1 MAPGF
6 LVQATTLPF
15 VTSPNIIWHS
25 PHVIPFYASII
36 SGAILLLHEGLRLR
50 RNTKPVSNS
59 PSQDEDE
66 ERIGHENHATAHGG
80 GCGRVIEVLTLVGS
94 LELLRVSWLRVLA
107 LPDNSEL
114 VFSVIA
120 FVYTSLLALSTL
132 VYPRSTP
139 SHHITFVLSTT
150 FIVYFIRDVL
160 PLTTY
165 TRSPSDSQYHLWEL
179 IIVLSITGILLPLL
193 KPHYHVSPDPN
204 IANANPEQTASPLS
218 LLLFSFLD
226 HTVWKASKL
235 PKLPISELPPL
246 ANSDRTN
253 HLVELAFPHLDPL
266 SKSKSNPQSHAKK
279 RSIFLS
285 IATTFYKEIILMAIL
300 LSFQTLSTLTTP
312 YGLKRL
318 LEYLETNGEGASVK
332 PWVWI
337 ASLFLA
343 PFTSTLLAQQYQR
356 TLNRLF
362 IHLEAILTQ
371 LVLKHSLRIRINVV
385 GQEEESTTTGTG
397 SSNKSLIGRMNNLIS
412 SDLQSISRGSEF
424 LQMVFAP
431 LMVLLCIGFLY
442 TILGWSALVGFAVM
456 LSMMPIPVQVT
467 KILSGSSKELSA
479 RSDDRV
485 EAVTET
491 LTVIRMIK
499 LFGWEHKMSQRI
511 EEKRRG
517 ELKWVWWNKLY
528 GLLTLVFQFI
538 IPAVTIRY
546 RLLFHNSYVHHPSS
560 SSSSTYLPPNTPSHP
575 VFDLVRSK
583 MYQFFTWLPMIIRAK
598 VSLQR
603 IGSFLSETELL
614 DEFESSEGRRRVQ
627 DNVDHAKKIGFKAA
641 SFTWSKDNT
650 ETTTTTTTTTA
661 PAPSPTST
669 STSTSRRSFKLQID
683 DELLFHR
690 GSINLILGPTGE
702 MHFTPTTPNS
712 DSDSDSDSDS
722 WFNLPRTGTSTS
734 SGGGVAYAAQESWVL
749 NASIKDNILFGAPF
763 DEERYNKDQCFLTRD
778 LELLPAGDLT
788 EVGEKGLTLSGG
800 QKVWDFPPVLSRVD

>member
-6 LVQATTLPF
+6 LIQATTLPF
-15 VTSPNIIWHS
+15 VMSPNIIWHS
-25 PHVIPFYASII
+25 PHVIPLYASII
-36 SGAILLLHEGLRLR
+36 SGAILLLHEGLRFR
-50 RNTKPVSNS
+50 RDTKPVSDS
-59 PSQDEDE
+59 PSQEDE
-66 ERIGHENHATAHGG
+66 ERVGHENHVTSHAHALG
-80 GCGRVIEVLTLVGS
+80 GCGRVIEVLTLVGC

-107 LPDNSEL
+107 LPENFEL

-132 VYPRSTP
+132 AYPRSTP

-150 FIVYFIRDVL
+150 FIVYFLRDVL

-165 TRSPSDSQYHLWEL
+165 TRSPSDSGYHLWEL

-279 RSIFLS
+279 RSIFFA

-318 LEYLETNGEGASVK
+318 LEYLEMKGEGASVK

-337 ASLFLA
+337 SSLFLA

-371 LVLKHSLRIRINVV
+371 LVLKHSLRIRVNVV
-385 GQEEESTTTGTG
+385 GQEEESTTTTGTG
-397 SSNKSLIGRMNNLIS
+397 SSKKSQSPSLIGRMNNLIS

-431 LMVLLCIGFLY
+431 SMVFLCIGFLY
-442 TILGWSALVGFAVM
+442 TILGWSALVGFGVM

-499 LFGWEHKMSQRI
+499 LFGWEQKMSQRI
-511 EEKRRG
+511 EEKRSG

-528 GLLTLVFQFI
+528 GLLTL
-538 IPAVTIRY
+538 
-546 RLLFHNSYVHHPSS
+546 
-560 SSSSTYLPPNTPSHP
+560 
-575 VFDLVRSK
+575 
-583 MYQFFTWLPMIIRAK
+583 
-598 VSLQR
+598 
-603 IGSFLSETELL
+603 
-614 DEFESSEGRRRVQ
+614 
-627 DNVDHAKKIGFKAA
+627 
-641 SFTWSKDNT
+641 
-650 ETTTTTTTTTA
+650 
-661 PAPSPTST
+661 
-669 STSTSRRSFKLQID
+669 
-683 DELLFHR
+683 
-690 GSINLILGPTGE
+690 
-702 MHFTPTTPNS
+702 
-712 DSDSDSDSDS
+712 
-722 WFNLPRTGTSTS
+722 
-734 SGGGVAYAAQESWVL
+734 
-749 NASIKDNILFGAPF
+749 
-763 DEERYNKDQCFLTRD
+763 
-778 LELLPAGDLT
+778 
-788 EVGEKGLTLSGG
+788 
-800 QKVWDFPPVLSRVD
+800 